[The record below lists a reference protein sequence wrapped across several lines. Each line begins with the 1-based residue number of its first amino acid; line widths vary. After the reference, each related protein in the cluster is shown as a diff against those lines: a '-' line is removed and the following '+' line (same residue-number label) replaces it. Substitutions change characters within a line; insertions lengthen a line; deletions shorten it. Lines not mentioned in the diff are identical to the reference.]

1 MAKFY
6 EQYREVLEANGYT
19 VEDSGCVRDSMGNQS
34 AAEDAYGNVQCKDPN
49 VTELCRQAE
58 AKPVAKK
65 KVVKQAEPV
74 VQDEEMEEVEV
85 RARNDKGHYIKDDP
99 DTPENE
105 AWTTKMVKKVKREQS
120 KQGKS

>member
-19 VEDSGCVRDSMGNQS
+19 VEESGCVRDSMGNQA

-49 VTELCRQAE
+49 VTELCRQQE
-58 AKPVAKK
+58 AKPAKAKK
-65 KVVKQAEPV
+65 KAAPV
-74 VQDEEMEEVEV
+74 VQDEEMEEVAV

-105 AWTTKMVKKVKREQS
+105 AWTTKIVKKVKS
-120 KQGKS
+120 TKKA

>member
-6 EQYREVLEANGYT
+6 EQYRDVLEANGYT
-19 VEDSGCVRDSMGNQS
+19 VEESGCVRDSMGNQS

-58 AKPVAKK
+58 AKPAAKK
-65 KVVKQAEPV
+65 KATKKAAPV
-74 VQDEEMEEVEV
+74 VQDDEMEEVAV

-105 AWTTKMVKKVKREQS
+105 AWTTKMVKKVKGT
-120 KQGKS
+120 KKA

>member
-6 EQYREVLEANGYT
+6 EQYRDVLEANGYT
-19 VEDSGCVRDSMGNQS
+19 VEESGCVRDSMGNQA

-58 AKPVAKK
+58 AKPVTKK
-65 KVVKQAEPV
+65 KATKKAASVV
-74 VQDEEMEEVEV
+74 DEEMEEVAV
-85 RARNDKGHYIKDDP
+85 RARNEKGHYIKDDP

-105 AWTTKMVKKVKREQS
+105 AWTTKMVKKVKGT
-120 KQGKS
+120 KKA